1 MILGYITVKNKKQA
15 KEITKLLLEQ
25 NLLFTANISTTKVFR
40 KSRATGL
47 IKKHKQTVIEG
58 KTKSLLFVAI
68 NTLLRKNYSKNM
80 PMLYAVPI
88 VYMYEE
94 QSKLLRDQTAKL

>member
-1 MILGYITVKNKKQA
+1 MILGYFTVKNKKQA
-15 KEITKLLLEQ
+15 KENTKLLLEQ
-25 NLLFTANISTTKVFR
+25 NLLFTANISITKVFR

-47 IKKHKQTVIEG
+47 IEKHKQTVIKG
-58 KTKSLLFVAI
+58 KTKSLLFVTI

-88 VYMYEE
+88 VYMDEE
-94 QSKLLRDQTAKL
+94 QSKLLRDQTAKV

>member
-1 MILGYITVKNKKQA
+1 MILGYFTVKNKKQA

-47 IKKHKQTVIEG
+47 IEKHKQTVIEG
-58 KTKSLLFVAI
+58 KTKSLLFAAI

-88 VYMYEE
+88 VYMDEE
-94 QSKLLRDQTAKL
+94 KTKPLRDQTAKV